1 MTQITPK
8 INKTLNAGVLIAN
21 SSLVFLYNIINNN
34 KIKLNDNTTNDIIKS
49 FFNIIKSMSKLE
61 TYYIART
68 LGLVN
73 FIKINKI

>member
-8 INKTLNAGVLIAN
+8 INKTLNAGVLVAN

-73 FIKINKI
+73 FNKINKI

>member
-73 FIKINKI
+73 FNKINKI